1 MLFSVKIKFFQGI
14 IVMKYAKLIVSESE
28 HNSNMRYACGFAAP
42 DEFIFFELP
51 DGGGRH
57 IVMSVLEFDRA
68 KSEAKPGVAVHPEAQ
83 FGGAGAI
90 DELFRI
96 AALHSLD
103 GFSVP
108 ADFPLLTADEMRSA
122 GLSVIAEPGEF
133 WPERQFKTR
142 AEADE
147 IVKALRATEQGMR
160 RAFALLAAAEIGAD
174 NALLLEGAPL
184 TSERLRTAIELEFMR
199 NGATA
204 ESTIVAGGV
213 QGARPHC
220 EGSGQIYAG
229 TPIVMDLFPRLRSS
243 GYWGDLTRTVVKGRA
258 PDIVKKAFE
267 TVLEARENAKKA
279 LRPGVIP
286 ADVHNQCAD
295 FLAVSGFHT
304 GTGKDGAFGFF
315 HGLGHGVGLDIHE
328 APRLNSRNR
337 APLRGGEVVT
347 VEPGVYYPE
356 WGGIR
361 LEDMVYITPEG
372 GECLTEIE
380 TFLEIK

>member
-1 MLFSVKIKFFQGI
+1 
-14 IVMKYAKLIVSESE
+14 MKYAKLIVDESE
-28 HNSNMRYACGFAAP
+28 HNSDMRYACGFAAP

-51 DGGGRH
+51 NGGERA

-68 KSEAKPGVAVHPEAQ
+68 KAEAKPGVNVYPEAQ
-83 FGGAGAI
+83 FGASGTI

-96 AALHSLD
+96 AAKYSLD

-108 ADFPLLTADEMRSA
+108 AGFPLLLADGMRTA

-133 WPERQFKTR
+133 WPGRQFKSR

-160 RAFALLAAAEIGAD
+160 RAFELIAAAEIGAD
-174 NALLLEGAPL
+174 NTLTLDGAPL
-184 TSERLRTAIELEFMR
+184 TSELLRSAIELEFMK
-199 NGATA
+199 NGAA
-204 ESTIVAGGV
+204 ADSTIVAGGV

-220 EGSGQIYAG
+220 EGSGQLCAG

-243 GYWGDLTRTVVKGRA
+243 GYWGDLTRTVVKGQA
-258 PDIVKKAFE
+258 PDIVKKAFD
-267 TVLEARENAKKA
+267 TVFEARENAKKMM
-279 LRPGVIP
+279 RPGAVP
-286 ADVHNQCAD
+286 ADIHNGCAD
-295 FLAVSGFHT
+295 FLAAAGFHT
-304 GTGKDGAFGFF
+304 GNGKNGAFGFF

-328 APRLNSRNR
+328 APRVNSRNR
-337 APLRGGEVVT
+337 SALRGGEVVT

-361 LEDMVYITPEG
+361 LEDMVYITG
-372 GECLTEIE
+372 SGCECLTTID